1 MASVSKLTPDQE
13 KELMMMATDPSKRIL
28 LQDLVDFVEKQH
40 GIKYSKSG
48 MHYLLKRNGYIR
60 HVRQRV
66 VLGDNGKA
74 KITNSV
80 PAPKPLPEPPNI
92 GETSKPKPLPE
103 PPNIG
108 ETSKPKPLPEPPK
121 DDERILVS
129 KSVTYDDI
137 VRENLERR
145 RKEAT
150 IDTMFPT
157 LMGIVRDQQES

>member
-103 PPNIG
+103 PP
-108 ETSKPKPLPEPPK
+108 K

>member
-1 MASVSKLTPDQE
+1 
-13 KELMMMATDPSKRIL
+13 MATDPSKRIL

-103 PPNIG
+103 PP
-108 ETSKPKPLPEPPK
+108 K